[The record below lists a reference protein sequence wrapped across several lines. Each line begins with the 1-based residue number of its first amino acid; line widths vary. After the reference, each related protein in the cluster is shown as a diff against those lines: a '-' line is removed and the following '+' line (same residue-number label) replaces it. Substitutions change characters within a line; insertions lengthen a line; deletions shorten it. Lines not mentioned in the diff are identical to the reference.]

1 MTTKKTEQQYRKST
15 STLSTKIAAFNYNS
29 SLKAPWQSGQFQVGA
44 EKIQKNM
51 EYFPVETQKILK
63 E

>member
-1 MTTKKTEQQYRKST
+1 MTTKKTEQQYGKST
-15 STLSTKIAAFNYNS
+15 STPSTKVTVYNYNS

-44 EKIQKNM
+44 EKIQKNV
-51 EYFPVETQKILK
+51 EYFVVETQKILK